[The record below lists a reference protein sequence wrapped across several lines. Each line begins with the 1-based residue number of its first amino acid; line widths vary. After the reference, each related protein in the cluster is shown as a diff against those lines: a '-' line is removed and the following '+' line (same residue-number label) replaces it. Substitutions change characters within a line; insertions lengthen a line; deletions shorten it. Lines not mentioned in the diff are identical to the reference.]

1 MDNLTMSRL
10 LAETAD
16 LLEIDGGDGFR
27 IRSYRRAA
35 EAAEQ
40 TTIDLTIAA
49 AETARLLEIPGIGKG
64 MAANLQAIAATGT
77 LPLRDELLAK
87 YGSSLLEC

>member
-1 MDNLTMSRL
+1 MDNPTMARL
-10 LAETAD
+10 LEQTAD

-40 TTIDLTIAA
+40 TTVDLMDAA
-49 AETARLLEIPGIGKG
+49 SDTARLLGDSRHRQGDGREPAGDCGDRH
-64 MAANLQAIAATGT
+64 AAPA
-77 LPLRDELLAK
+77 R
-87 YGSSLLEC
+87 

>member
-1 MDNLTMSRL
+1 MDNPTIGHL
-10 LAETAD
+10 LSETAD

-40 TTIDLTIAA
+40 TTVELADAA
-49 AETARLLEIPGIGKG
+49 SDYRP
-64 MAANLQAIAATGT
+64 AA
-77 LPLRDELLAK
+77 
-87 YGSSLLEC
+87 